1 MLLWCFKVN
10 IHQGWGINGSCYS
23 SYTFIFLIYHHLQKK
38 TFCGEYSFYV
48 APESPRGAD
57 RTQQSRYIVTLA
69 FWILHESPTRTYLRY
84 FSCRRVD
91 IKYQYRNCD
100 ICLLDLKWF
109 PSHRISS
116 KLCCYDA
123 RGCYKSSGTHI
134 FSCQVKNWT
143 AGDDISLGIHLRFK
157 SFCLKIVPI
166 PPFLIQ
172 ALLLWCQW
180 MSQEFR
186 NRHFLL
192 PGPKIGPEGW
202 YLVDAALTQEHRV
215 AVSSQKSRRYGSFYD
230 IILSQIW

>member
-10 IHQGWGINGSCYS
+10 IHQGWGMNGSCYS

-91 IKYQYRNCD
+91 IKYQYRNWN

-109 PSHRISS
+109 SSHRISS

-192 PGPKIGPEGW
+192 SGPK
-202 YLVDAALTQEHRV
+202 LDR
-215 AVSSQKSRRYGSFYD
+215 KDD
-230 IILSQIW
+230 IWSMLH